1 MRSVGNFSGSGRSP
15 TSTAA
20 KQTAAV
26 AAPHL
31 YPGDIRVTR
40 EQQSGLCWAV
50 LVAVSLV
57 PMSVSPCNCLH
68 SFIPVY
74 SRPCPPSRPLP
85 NRKSLL
91 SSKPRYSPRW
101 SPSLPRT
108 RPRWRRKRTARSRCP
123 SPTRSRSGG
132 RRLLAVVCIPLYSWT
147 LYIFVNCAFYF
158 LTYTIVS
165 RKSSDRNKIWFRDF
179 SRNIGFGVP

>member
-1 MRSVGNFSGSGRSP
+1 MHEIGGEFLRQWPLTNQHCCQANSGSSSATP
-15 TSTAA
+15 IS
-20 KQTAAV
+20 
-26 AAPHL
+26 
-31 YPGDIRVTR
+31 GDIRVTR

-74 SRPCPPSRPLP
+74 SRPCPPSRLLP
-85 NRKSLL
+85 KRLSLL
-91 SSKPRYSPRW
+91 SSKPRYSSRW

-108 RPRWRRKRTARSRCP
+108 RPLWRGKRTARSRCP

-132 RRLLAVVCIPLYSWT
+132 RRLLAVVCIPLSSRT
-147 LYIFVNCAFYF
+147 FYIFVNCAFYF
-158 LTYTIVS
+158 TYTIV
-165 RKSSDRNKIWFRDF
+165 
-179 SRNIGFGVP
+179 